1 MCIVQKG
8 KVLKMDGKKATV
20 LVDGSRKDVT
30 VTDDVA
36 VGDTINIFQTLG
48 FKK

>member
-20 LVDGSRKDVT
+20 LVDGSRKEVT